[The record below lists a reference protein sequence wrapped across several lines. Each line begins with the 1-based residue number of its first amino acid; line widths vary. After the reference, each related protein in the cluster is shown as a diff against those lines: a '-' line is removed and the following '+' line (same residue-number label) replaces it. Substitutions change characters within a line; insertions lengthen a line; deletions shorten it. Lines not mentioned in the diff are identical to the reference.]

1 MPLYPGKTTIQA
13 LGGDRVEWKAKFEV
27 NGSGVLE
34 VTAPPSNVVRIIN
47 DAVTGLPIEFSIQ
60 IDCIGEVIL
69 EGYDWGYSER
79 TYNPPLPPQPFD
91 GVLVCQWNQ
100 ATRTMTL
107 QRRTFT
113 PAGGGA
119 AEPRAMARGDIAWLT
134 LWLRNT
140 AVPITYSQEVA

>member
-13 LGGDRVEWKAKFEV
+13 LGGDRVEWKAKFQV

-69 EGYDWGYSER
+69 EGYDWGYSEP
-79 TYNPPLPPQPFD
+79 TYNPPLPPLAAPEFFVVHTSAWTASTE
-91 GVLVCQWNQ
+91 GTEYVCVS
-100 ATRTMTL
+100 
-107 QRRTFT
+107 
-113 PAGGGA
+113 
-119 AEPRAMARGDIAWLT
+119 ARSL
-134 LWLRNT
+134 
-140 AVPITYSQEVA
+140 

>member
-13 LGGDRVEWKAKFEV
+13 LGGDRVEWKAKFQV

-47 DAVTGLPIEFSIQ
+47 DAVTGLP
-60 IDCIGEVIL
+60 
-69 EGYDWGYSER
+69 GYDWGYSER